1 MGIKKN
7 TITTDKVRHDISN
20 LEFDEHLPEY
30 KSELLSEIRLEN
42 ILVLKNQFF
51 FITDCQLF
59 NNVFVH
65 SNIKHILGY
74 EPAFF
79 HSLNNVYKSTH
90 PDDHD
95 FVLAFSKK
103 TILYSRELFYKPTLV
118 KNPRSFTFS
127 IDFRMQKKDGGYAR
141 LNRLS
146 SSLILDRKGNLVYS
160 ISVFTDINHINH
172 KKYVSCSWTGDDS
185 NGFNIDDI
193 KRDYVI
199 KKFTEREVDIIHLLA
214 EGKEGKDIAL
224 LLRISEHTV
233 ISHRKT
239 ILRKAMVNNT
249 AELVKYAIEFGII

>member
-1 MGIKKN
+1 MKKN
-7 TITTDKVRHDISN
+7 SINTDEVRIDIGK

-30 KSELLSEIRLEN
+30 KSDLLAQIEFDN
-42 ILVLKNQFF
+42 IIILKNQFF
-51 FITDCQLF
+51 FITDCQYF
-59 NNVFVH
+59 NNAFVH
-65 SNIKHILGY
+65 PNIKPVLGY
-74 EPAFF
+74 EPGFF
-79 HSLNNVYKSTH
+79 NSLGNVYNCIH

-118 KNPRSFTFS
+118 INPRSFTFS
-127 IDFRMQKKDGGYAR
+127 IDFRMRKSDGSYAR

-160 ISVFTDINHINH
+160 ISVFTDISHINH
-172 KKYVSCSWTGDDS
+172 KQYVSCSWAGDDS

-193 KRDYVI
+193 KKDYVTL
-199 KKFTEREVDIIHLLA
+199 KFTDREVQIIRLLA
-214 EGKEGKDIAL
+214 EGIEGKEIAIKL
-224 LLRISEHTV
+224 NISEHTV

-239 ILRKAMVNNT
+239 ILRKAMVNNS